1 MDQGLHLP
9 GPLFLFLSVP
19 FPSPSSH
26 QTSALQLQRSNTA
39 CLTPELPQRS
49 CSQGQSVAKGQQE
62 VS

>member
-19 FPSPSSH
+19 FPSPCSH
-26 QTSALQLQRSNTA
+26 QTSALQLQHSNA
-39 CLTPELPQRS
+39 GRLTPELPQHS
-49 CSQGQSVAKGQQE
+49 CSQGQSEAKGQEE